1 MTDKYRDYFQRSEHN
16 RKVYLKRKASGKI
29 RAYSQKVKAEILTHY
44 GNGRLACIMCGF
56 SDIRALSLDHID
68 GTGWSARRSGHAL
81 YHQLR
86 KAGYPEGYQTLCMNC
101 QFIKRQENNEH
112 RLA

>member
-1 MTDKYRDYFQRSEHN
+1 MADKYRDIFQLREHN
-16 RKVYLKRKASGKI
+16 HKVYLKRKANGKI
-29 RAYSQKVKAEILTHY
+29 KAYSQKVKAEVLTHY
-44 GNGRLACIMCGF
+44 GNGILVCVRCGF

-68 GTGWSARRSGHAL
+68 GTGWSERRSGHAL

-86 KAGYPEGYQTLCMNC
+86 RKGYPTGYQTLCMNC

-112 RLA
+112 RIA